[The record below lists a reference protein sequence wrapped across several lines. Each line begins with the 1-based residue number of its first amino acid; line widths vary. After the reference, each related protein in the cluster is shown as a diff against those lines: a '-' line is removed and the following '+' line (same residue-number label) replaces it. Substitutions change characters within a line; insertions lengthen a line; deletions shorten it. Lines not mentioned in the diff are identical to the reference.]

1 MRFVGGCVLD
11 VPRVVYAYYEGT
23 GADMVENPGAVLRE
37 MLKAPGIIVAP
48 GAYDGISARAI
59 ELAGFEA
66 AYMTGAGVS
75 ASVIG
80 QADIGLATMTEMV
93 TTARNIAQTL
103 DIPLICDADTGY
115 GNPLNTIRTV
125 NEYEMAGVAAIQLED
140 QQAPK
145 RCGHLGGKVLVPPD
159 EFYQKIRAA
168 AGQRYNKDTV
178 IIARTDAR
186 AVEGF
191 EAAVERS
198 KRYIDAGADVLFF
211 EAPQSRD
218 EVEKIGKLFGAQI
231 PLLSNQVF
239 GGRTPSLA
247 AKELEQMG
255 YKIVIF
261 PSLLPY
267 GACIYLRKLA
277 DRLMEHGTDANLI
290 EGGLSAIDMF
300 KIMGIE
306 NWDAM
311 EEKYKY

>member
-1 MRFVGGCVLD
+1 MIK
-11 VPRVVYAYYEGT
+11 
-23 GADMVENPGAVLRE
+23 NPGTVLRE
-37 MLKAPGIIVAP
+37 MLKAPGIIIAP
-48 GAYDGISARAI
+48 GAYDGISAAAI
-59 ELAGFEA
+59 EQAGFKA

-80 QADIGLATMTEMV
+80 QADIGLTTMTEMV
-93 TTARNIAQTL
+93 TTAKNIALSL

-125 NEYEMAGVAAIQLED
+125 HEYEMAGVAAVQLED

-145 RCGHLGGKVLVPPD
+145 RCGHLGGKVLVPPE
-159 EFYQKIRAA
+159 EFAQKIRAA
-168 AGQRYNKDTV
+168 AMEKYYEGTV

-191 EAAVERS
+191 DAAVERS
-198 KRYIDAGADVLFF
+198 KRFIDAGADVLFF

-218 EVEKIGKLFGAQI
+218 EVEKVGTLFGKQI

-239 GGRTPSLA
+239 GGRTPSLT

-277 DRLMEHGTDANLI
+277 DRLMELGTDADII
-290 EGGLSAIDMF
+290 EGGASAIDMF

-306 NWDAM
+306 KWNAL
-311 EEKYKY
+311 EQEYKY

>member
-1 MRFVGGCVLD
+1 MIK
-11 VPRVVYAYYEGT
+11 
-23 GADMVENPGAVLRE
+23 NPGTVLRD
-37 MLKAPGIIVAP
+37 MLKEPGILIAP
-48 GAYDGISARAI
+48 GAYDGISAAAI
-59 ELAGFEA
+59 EQAGFKA

-75 ASVIG
+75 ASVVG
-80 QADIGLATMTEMV
+80 QADIGLTTMTEM
-93 TTARNIAQTL
+93 AAAAKNIALTL

-125 NEYEMAGVAAIQLED
+125 HEYEMAGVAAIQLED

-145 RCGHLGGKVLVPPD
+145 RCGHLGGKVLVPAE
-159 EFYQKIRAA
+159 EFAQKIRAA
-168 AGQRYNKDTV
+168 AKEKYYNGTV

-198 KRYIDAGADVLFF
+198 KRFIDAGADVLFF

-218 EVEKIGKLFGAQI
+218 EVEKVGGLFGKQI

-239 GGRTPSLA
+239 GGRTPSLT

-277 DRLMEHGTDANLI
+277 DRLMELGTDANII
-290 EGGLSAIDMF
+290 EGGASAIDMF

-306 NWDAM
+306 KWN
-311 EEKYKY
+311 ELEQEYKY

>member
-1 MRFVGGCVLD
+1 MIK
-11 VPRVVYAYYEGT
+11 
-23 GADMVENPGAVLRE
+23 NPGTVLRE
-37 MLKAPGIIVAP
+37 MLDAPGIIVAP
-48 GAYDGISARAI
+48 GAYDGISARAV
-59 ELAGFEA
+59 EQAGFKA

-75 ASVIG
+75 ASAIG
-80 QADIGLATMTEMV
+80 HADIGLTTMTEMV
-93 TTARNIAQTL
+93 TVARNIALTL

-125 NEYEMAGVAAIQLED
+125 HEYEMAGVAAIQLED

-145 RCGHLGGKVLVPPD
+145 RCGHLSGKVLVSTD
-159 EFYQKIRAA
+159 EFVQKIRAA
-168 AGQRYNKDTV
+168 AKERYCKDTV

-191 EAAVERS
+191 DAAVERS
-198 KRYIDAGADVLFF
+198 KRFIDAGADVLFF

-218 EVEKIGKLFGAQI
+218 EVEKVGELFGKQI
-231 PLLSNQVF
+231 PLLSNQVY
-239 GGRTPSLA
+239 GGRTPSLT

-267 GACIYLRKLA
+267 GACIYLRMLA
-277 DRLMEHGTDANLI
+277 DKLMELGTDANVI
-290 EGGLSAIDMF
+290 DGGASAIDMF

-306 NWDAM
+306 NWNKL
-311 EEKYKY
+311 EQEYKY